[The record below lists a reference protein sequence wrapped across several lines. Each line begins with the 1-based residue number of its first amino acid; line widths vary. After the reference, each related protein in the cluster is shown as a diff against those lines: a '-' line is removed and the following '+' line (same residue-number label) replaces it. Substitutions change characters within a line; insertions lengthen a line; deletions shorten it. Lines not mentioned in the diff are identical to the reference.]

1 MREVVRSP
9 RVRED
14 GGRNSVINQGSSSV
28 PWGVLCVCVC
38 VLVPFFPLSTRSL
51 RKKKEKL
58 QVLARAAFKTKRV
71 LPVMRDDGQ
80 LNGKGNCPKTEAFFR
95 CEPEKVMV
103 LLQPVSAGKSQCR

>member
-1 MREVVRSP
+1 MQEVVRSP
-9 RVRED
+9 RVGED

-28 PWGVLCVCVC
+28 PWGGFFWF
-38 VLVPFFPLSTRSL
+38 PFFLSTRSL

-58 QVLARAAFKTKRV
+58 QVFARAAFKTKRV

-103 LLQPVSAGKSQCR
+103 FLQPVSAGKSQC

>member
-1 MREVVRSP
+1 M
-9 RVRED
+9 
-14 GGRNSVINQGSSSV
+14 
-28 PWGVLCVCVC
+28 CVCVC

-71 LPVMRDDGQ
+71 LPVKRDDGQ

-95 CEPEKVMV
+95 SEPEKVKV
-103 LLQPVSAGKSQCR
+103 LLQPVSAGKSQC